1 MKIENDIPNK
11 EKEEE
16 PYLGFEQGPIRPPS
30 EAFSL
35 LIRITR
41 NCPWNRCAFCPVYK
55 GSHFSIRP
63 VEHVLKDI
71 DQIVRSISLIDLRFG
86 GDVYAVDKTTLK
98 ALLEDTGIEMQAFIS
113 AINWYS
119 AGMRSVFLQD
129 ANSLVLPT
137 EQLLIVLNRL
147 LQCFPHI
154 QRITSYARA
163 QTIYKKSLDE
173 MIHLKEHGLNR
184 IHIGLESGSDKVLK
198 FMKKGVTKEQHIEA
212 GQKVMK
218 AGIELSE
225 YYMPGLGGKDLWKEH
240 ALESA
245 DALNQINPTF
255 IRLRTLAIPS
265 NTPLFEEWTS
275 GNFKK
280 CTDEEIIRE
289 LVCFIEHLEGINSI
303 LKSDHILNLL
313 PEVEGKFPEEKGK
326 MLVVLHDF
334 INLPEYEKLV
344 FQVGR
349 RLGLFERLSDRMNF
363 QKRAIVEQI
372 IQQYSICSDNVD
384 DIINQFMCQ
393 ML

>member
-1 MKIENDIPNK
+1 MKIENNIPNK
-11 EKEEE
+11 KRKEE
-16 PYLGFEQGPIRPPS
+16 PYRGFEQGPIRPPS

-71 DQIVRSISLIDLRFG
+71 DQIVRSISLIHLRFG
-86 GDVYAVDKTTLK
+86 GDVYAIDKTALRS
-98 ALLEDTGIEMQAFIS
+98 LLEDTGIEMQAFIS

-137 EQLLIVLNRL
+137 EKLLIILNKL
-147 LQCFPHI
+147 LQHFPYI

-163 QTIYKKSLDE
+163 QTIYKKSVDE
-173 MIHLKEHGLNR
+173 MKQLKEHGLNR

-255 IRLRTLAIPS
+255 IRLRTLSIPS
-265 NTPLFEEWTS
+265 ITPLFEKWTS
-275 GNFKK
+275 DNFKK
-280 CTDEEIIRE
+280 CTDEEVIRE
-289 LVCFIEHLEGINSI
+289 LICFIEHLEGINSI
-303 LKSDHILNLL
+303 VKSDHILNLL
-313 PEVEGKFPEEKGK
+313 PEIEGKLPEDKGK
-326 MLVVLHDF
+326 MLVILHGF
-334 INLPEYEKLV
+334 INLPEYEKRV
-344 FQVGR
+344 FQIGR
-349 RLGLFERLSDRMNF
+349 RLGLFEKLSDRMNL
-363 QKRAIVEQI
+363 QKRAVVEQI
-372 IQQYSICSDNVD
+372 IQQYSICNDNVE
-384 DIINQFMCQ
+384 DIINQFMGQ